1 MLERG
6 IKIFLSGV
14 KYGRERRMAM
24 DAGEHWITV
33 NGGSRKDGEG
43 GGSHVKVDG
52 EGRVVA
58 GMGGKYK
65 GTKLEDLPRKHFI
78 NETAYQKRQAAA
90 TAAGATAASGLY
102 HKGKDGSEFYRYAGS
117 PEGTAWR
124 RKLDDAINDPKYP
137 AEREDYDAARREA
150 DQRAQEA
157 QRKAEQAA
165 ASAQQSAQ
173 QQSPPETVQQSA
185 QAPYS
190 EAAELEGLGLRR
202 WQMGPHDR
210 VYLPRGASLDKTAA
224 AVFGLEVDRYN
235 TGNIRDAKLNGEG
248 ISNTKARSLLA
259 GLDGAYFDN
268 NTKQWKG
275 IPEELTPKYPSR
287 ANVSPEPAPAASAST
302 PKPGAGPAPAA
313 SAPSSGASSGGTAP
327 RAGDQLD
334 PKPLSERQRVDL
346 SPKEMHEAAERIR
359 AEWYSAPLAEGH
371 AYLRRPEAIGKE
383 TAKAVF
389 CPNLSGDEF
398 FDGNETSFRNG
409 AWLPKSHCTIKDGQV
424 IGVSPW
430 IAEQKRIT
438 PLGYYRNG
446 SGIHPRSEA
455 NADADVVFT
464 RRQADS
470 GSGWPPANQP
480 PLGLEARFKEIAAEW
495 VKEDRGETSSNP
507 APTSA
512 PASATSN
519 QSAPKTRA
527 KITDPISKQKRIDPE
542 ANDWI
547 PAEAVPARTIPGEGE
562 FSPAT
567 YVKGKSAGEVWYEK
581 DPAAYKAQGQKLQE
595 GLRAMQPALDRLS
608 GLVSHLPA
616 GPRKSALKNMMLA
629 AEGRPGAE
637 NAPIQPKSLNSVEG
651 LYRRFANARN
661 ALTTA
666 ARNADIQTLLD
677 RPVAVQAPEHADPS
691 GVTNIKIDLPPH
703 LSSADLRR
711 IEEFGFRRDPVSG
724 GYRRKVSGG
733 EADYQQVRAD
743 IDRMK
748 GQLKYQTGSLMQGEQ
763 LPDTPRPAGG

>member
-1 MLERG
+1 MLERE

-14 KYGRERRMAM
+14 KYGREHRMAM

-90 TAAGATAASGLY
+90 AAAGATAASGLY

-124 RKLDDAINDPKYP
+124 RKLDAAINDPKYP

-173 QQSPPETVQQSA
+173 QQSSPETAQQSA

-202 WQMGPHDR
+202 WQKGPHDR

-224 AVFGLEVDRYN
+224 TVFGLEVDRYN

-287 ANVSPEPAPAASAST
+287 ANVSPDPAPAASAST

-359 AEWYSAPLAEGH
+359 AEWYSAPLGAGH

-389 CPNLSGDEF
+389 CPNLRGDAF
-398 FDGNETSFRNG
+398 FDGNETSFRDG

-430 IAEQKRIT
+430 IAEQKSIT
-438 PLGYYRNG
+438 PLGYYRDG
-446 SGIHPRSEA
+446 GGIHERSQA

-464 RRQADS
+464 RRLADS

-480 PLGLEARFKEIAAEW
+480 PRGYEARFKERVAEW
-495 VKEDRGETSSNP
+495 VKEDRGETSS
-507 APTSA
+507 APA
-512 PASATSN
+512 PASTAAGSG
-519 QSAPKTRA
+519 QSTPKTRV
-527 KITDPISKQKRIDPE
+527 KFTDPISKQKRIDPK
-542 ANDWI
+542 ATDWI
-547 PAEAVPARTIPGEGE
+547 PAEAVPDRTIPGEGE

-581 DPAAYKAQGQKLQE
+581 DPAAYKAQGQKLQN

-616 GPRKSALKNMMLA
+616 GPRKSALNNMMLA

-637 NAPIQPKSLNSVEG
+637 NAPIQPKSPNSVEN
-651 LYRRFANARN
+651 LYHRFANARN
-661 ALTTA
+661 ALTSA
-666 ARNADIQTLLD
+666 ARNDGIQTLLD
-677 RPVAVQAPEHADPS
+677 RPVAVHAPEHADPS
-691 GVTNIKIDLPPH
+691 GVTDIKIDLPPH
-703 LSSADLRR
+703 LSSADLRT
-711 IEEFGFRRDPVSG
+711 IEEFGFRRDPISG
-724 GYRRKVSGG
+724 GYRRRVSGG

-748 GQLKYQTGSLMQGEQ
+748 GRLKYQTGSLMQGEQ
-763 LPDTPRPAGG
+763 LPDAPQPAGG